1 MNEFVDPFWQ
11 ELLEKNKAVNFEQ
24 LWERNDP
31 WFEKPNSGR
40 SKNGWSGVCRI
51 ELDGRFFFLKKQE
64 NFLTYSLK
72 APLGQSLV
80 VKEKNNL
87 VSFNN
92 LNVPCMKLVYFGVRK
107 FEGRVQGMIMTEALN
122 GYISLDEAIVGYG
135 RLPLEK
141 RRKVIHSLAKLVKFT
156 HEKGVMHNSLY
167 PKHLFIEENFARGD
181 EPKQEPLS
189 RFIDLETAKKA
200 KNGSKKQ
207 LRDLDTLNRRTL
219 FGSKTDRLA
228 FVLTYLGQRSC
239 NEKVRIFLK
248 RLSAV
253 SK

>member
-1 MNEFVDPFWQ
+1 MNEFVDPVWQ
-11 ELLEKNKAVNFEQ
+11 KLLEGNKAVNFEQ
-24 LWERNDP
+24 LWARNDA

-40 SKNGWSGVCRI
+40 SKGGWSGVCRI
-51 ELDGRFFFLKKQE
+51 EIGGKFFFLKKQE
-64 NFLTYSLK
+64 KFLTYSLK
-72 APLGQSLV
+72 APFGQSLV
-80 VKEKNNL
+80 VKEKDNL
-87 VSFNN
+87 ARFNN
-92 LNVPCMKLVYFGVRK
+92 LKIPCVKLVYFGVRK
-107 FEGRVQGMIMTEALN
+107 FKGRVQGMIMTEALN
-122 GYISLDEAIVGYG
+122 GYISLDEAVLGYE

-156 HEKGVMHNSLY
+156 HEKGQMHNSLY
-167 PKHLFIEENFARGD
+167 PKHLFIEENFARGG
-181 EPKQEPLS
+181 EPSQEPLS

-207 LRDLDTLNRRTL
+207 LRDLDTLDRRSL

-228 FVLTYLGQRSC
+228 FVLAYLNQKSC
-239 NEKVRIFLK
+239 NAKVRSFLK